1 MKKHK
6 IAGNRQQI
14 ADSRPPTAVCLL
26 PTAVCLLLSGLFLSG
41 TTWATETWE
50 RRMDLNLTLTQNSY
64 SDNWTGGEAG
74 NVSWV
79 ANVNSGFERKLSEKI
94 DFKTTIKLAFGQTHS
109 QNQETKKWAKPV
121 KSTDLIDIET
131 LARFTL
137 KTWVDPYLALRF
149 ESQFMDASY
158 PELKRYI
165 NPKKITE
172 SAGISKQFYKTE
184 KNEILSRL
192 GLALRQIIK
201 EEIVD
206 TVAQKTEIN
215 STNDGGFESVTD
227 VKLAFSDK
235 ISYTSKLSLYKA
247 LFYSKSDELKGTPE
261 EDYWKE
267 MDVNWENVISV
278 SIAKYVT
285 VLLYTQLLYDK
296 EIDKKGRFKETLS
309 LGLTYKLF

>member
-14 ADSRPPTAVCLL
+14 ADSRPPTVVCLL
-26 PTAVCLLLSGLFLSG
+26 PAAVCLLLSGLFLSG

-79 ANVNSGFERKLSEKI
+79 ANVNSGFERKLSKKI
-94 DFKTTIKLAFGQTHS
+94 DFKTTIKLAFGQTHG
-109 QNQETKKWAKPV
+109 QNQETKKWEKPV

-131 LARFTL
+131 LARYTM
-137 KTWVDPYLALRF
+137 KIWVDPYFALRF
-149 ESQFMDASY
+149 ESQFLDASY
-158 PELKRYI
+158 PQLKRYI

-172 SAGISKQFYKTE
+172 SGGISRQFCKTE
-184 KNEILSRL
+184 KNEMLSRL
-192 GLALRQIIK
+192 GLALRQIIT
-201 EEIVD
+201 EDIAD
-206 TVAQKTEIN
+206 TASKKTEIN
-215 STNDGGFESVTD
+215 STNDGGIESVTD
-227 VKLAFSDK
+227 VKLTLSYK

-247 LFYSKSDELKGTPE
+247 LFYSKSEELQGTSRE
-261 EDYWKE
+261 NYWKE
-267 MDVNWENVISV
+267 VDLNWENIISV
-278 SIAKYVT
+278 SVAKYVT
-285 VLLYTQLLYDK
+285 VSLYTQLLYDK